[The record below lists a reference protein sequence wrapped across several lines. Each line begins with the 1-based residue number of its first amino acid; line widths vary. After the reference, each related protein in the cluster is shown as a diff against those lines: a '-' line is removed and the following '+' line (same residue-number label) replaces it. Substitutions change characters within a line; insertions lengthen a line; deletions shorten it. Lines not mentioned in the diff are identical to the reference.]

1 MPHAHMLMTPAMQNT
16 PFSQAE
22 YMYVAKFL
30 RQGNEK
36 EGTLAQPQTEAWRDL
51 LLLLLPHTPL
61 PVPHAMPAS
70 LLPLEVG
77 FEAADVD
84 RSFPLLEL
92 GFRLSLFCANP
103 KPRGEGE
110 GVFERLL
117 FSIEL
122 VAWL

>member
-1 MPHAHMLMTPAMQNT
+1 M
-16 PFSQAE
+16 
-22 YMYVAKFL
+22 
-30 RQGNEK
+30 
-36 EGTLAQPQTEAWRDL
+36 EGTDGRTNGRASAHSPQPQTDAWRDL
-51 LLLLLPHTPL
+51 LLLLPQTPL

-84 RSFPLLEL
+84 RSFPLLEMGL
-92 GFRLSLFCANP
+92 RLSLFCAKP
-103 KPRGEGE
+103 KPKGEGE

-117 FSIEL
+117 LRMEL

>member
-1 MPHAHMLMTPAMQNT
+1 MRANRKNYHAT
-16 PFSQAE
+16 
-22 YMYVAKFL
+22 
-30 RQGNEK
+30 
-36 EGTLAQPQTEAWRDL
+36 AQPQTDACSDL
-51 LLLLLPHTPL
+51 LLLLPQTPL

-84 RSFPLLEL
+84 RSFPLIAIGL
-92 GFRLSLFCANP
+92 RLSLFCAKL
-103 KPRGEGE
+103 KPSGEGD

-117 FSIEL
+117 LSIGL